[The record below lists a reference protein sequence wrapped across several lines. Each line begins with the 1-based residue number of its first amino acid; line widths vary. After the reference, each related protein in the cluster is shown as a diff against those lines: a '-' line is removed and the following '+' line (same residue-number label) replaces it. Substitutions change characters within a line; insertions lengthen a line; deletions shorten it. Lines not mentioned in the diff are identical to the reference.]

1 MARRKILTDDGRIE
15 DEIDMEE
22 AKSSN
27 KELGL
32 PDIDDDEGRSNSE
45 PDGEDNPKKQKEPKN
60 AKSKASAKQEQDDEE
75 DEDEDDVEEGR
86 RYKYVE
92 RGDLPNRSEEDDE
105 EDAEDDEEDDEEEYE
120 SKKSRKETKRTRKE
134 SRRSKK
140 EQDDEEDD
148 EEDVEENL
156 KNFKGKKAK
165 PFTKKEQDD
174 EEDEDDEEEMES
186 KKSKKES
193 KKSKKEAMPP
203 WLDKDKDDDDEEE
216 KESKKSKKEEIDV
229 DVSEDVAALIDG
241 ENLSEDF
248 KTKAATIFEA
258 AVKSKI
264 SKIRKQIREDS
275 KKYLEAKTTDMQT
288 EMTEKMDEYMNY
300 VVKEWMEEN
309 KLAVEQGVRTEVTE
323 SFISGLKKL
332 FEEHYI
338 DVPAEKEDVF
348 ESLVQEVAELETK
361 LDEQTQKHMDTV
373 NDLNQYRA
381 KDAFRDVVEGM
392 VDTDIE
398 KMKELTEDVD
408 YESDKQYKEKLNI
421 IKNSYFKSDK
431 KLDDNKGT
439 AATNK
444 KITDGTSDGSMD
456 SVMAAISNL
465 NKSR

>member
-1 MARRKILTDDGRIE
+1 MARKKILTDDGKIE

-32 PDIDDDEGRSNSE
+32 PDIGDDEEGRKDSE
-45 PDGEDNPKKQKEPKN
+45 EDGEGGTSKSKDPKN
-60 AKSKASAKQEQDDEE
+60 SKSKASAKAEGKAKKEE
-75 DEDEDDVEEGR
+75 D
-86 RYKYVE
+86 
-92 RGDLPNRSEEDDE
+92 
-105 EDAEDDEEDDEEEYE
+105 DDEEDDEDEEEVEE
-120 SKKSRKETKRTRKE
+120 SK
-134 SRRSKK
+134 SKK
-140 EQDDEEDD
+140 EEDD
-148 EEDVEENL
+148 EEYDDEDE
-156 KNFKGKKAK
+156 
-165 PFTKKEQDD
+165 KKEA
-174 EEDEDDEEEMES
+174 
-186 KKSKKES
+186 KST
-193 KKSKKEAMPP
+193 KKEAMPP
-203 WLDKDKDDDDEEE
+203 WLDKDKKDDDEDEE
-216 KESKKSKKEEIDV
+216 ETESKKSKKEDIDI
-229 DVSEDVAALIDG
+229 DVSEDVAALIEG
-241 ENLSEDF
+241 ENLSEEF

-275 KKYLEAKTTDMQT
+275 KVYLEQKTESMQE
-288 EMTEKMDEYMNY
+288 EMTGKMDEYMNY

-309 KLAVEQGVRTEVTE
+309 KLAVEQGVRNEVTE

-348 ESLVQEVAELETK
+348 ESLVQEVAEMETK
-361 LDEQTQKHMDTV
+361 LDESTQQHMDIV
-373 NDLNQYRA
+373 NELNTYKA

-431 KLDDNKGT
+431 KLDDNKAT

-444 KITDGTSDGSMD
+444 DMTDGSGEGRMD
-456 SVMAAISNL
+456 SVMAAITSL
-465 NKSR
+465 NKVKN

>member
-1 MARRKILTDDGRIE
+1 MAKKETLTDDGKLE
-15 DEIDMEE
+15 EVDMEE
-22 AKSSN
+22 AKSAN

-32 PDIDDDEGRSNSE
+32 PDIDDEEGRSNSE
-45 PDGEDNPKKQKEPKN
+45 PDGEDGKGKAKDPKTK
-60 AKSKASAKQEQDDEE
+60 KSKASAKAEA
-75 DEDEDDVEEGR
+75 
-86 RYKYVE
+86 KAKK
-92 RGDLPNRSEEDDE
+92 EEDDE
-105 EDAEDDEEDDEEEYE
+105 DYEDDEEDDE
-120 SKKSRKETKRTRKE
+120 
-134 SRRSKK
+134 
-140 EQDDEEDD
+140 
-148 EEDVEENL
+148 
-156 KNFKGKKAK
+156 
-165 PFTKKEQDD
+165 
-174 EEDEDDEEEMES
+174 DDEEEVES

-193 KKSKKEAMPP
+193 KKSKKEGMPP
-203 WLDKDKDDDDEEE
+203 WLNKDKKDDDDEDDEDDDEE
-216 KESKKSKKEEIDV
+216 KESKKVKKEDIDV
-229 DVSEDVAALIDG
+229 DVSEDVAALVDG
-241 ENLSEDF
+241 EDLSEEF

-264 SKIRKQIREDS
+264 SKIRKQIRDES
-275 KKYLEAKTTDMQT
+275 KTYMETKTEAIQT

-309 KLAVEQGVRTEVTE
+309 KLAVEQGVRNEVTE

-348 ESLVQEVAELETK
+348 ESLVQEVAEVETK

-373 NDLNQYRA
+373 NELNTYKA
-381 KDAFRDVVEGM
+381 KDAFRDIVEGM

-431 KLDDNKGT
+431 KLEDNKGT
-439 AATNK
+439 AGTNK

-465 NKSR
+465 NKVR

>member
-1 MARRKILTDDGRIE
+1 MARKKILTDDGRIE

-32 PDIDDDEGRSNSE
+32 PDLDDEEGRSDSE

-60 AKSKASAKQEQDDEE
+60 SKSNASAKAEGKAKKEE
-75 DEDEDDVEEGR
+75 DEEEDDEDEEEVEES
-86 RYKYVE
+86 K
-92 RGDLPNRSEEDDE
+92 SKKEEDDE
-105 EDAEDDEEDDEEEYE
+105 EYDDEDE
-120 SKKSRKETKRTRKE
+120 
-134 SRRSKK
+134 
-140 EQDDEEDD
+140 
-148 EEDVEENL
+148 
-156 KNFKGKKAK
+156 
-165 PFTKKEQDD
+165 
-174 EEDEDDEEEMES
+174 
-186 KKSKKES
+186 KKES
-193 KKSKKEAMPP
+193 KSTKKEAMPP
-203 WLDKDKDDDDEEE
+203 WLDKDKKDDDDDEDEE
-216 KESKKSKKEEIDV
+216 ETESKKSKKEDIDI
-229 DVSEDVAALIDG
+229 DVSEDVAALIEG
-241 ENLSEDF
+241 ENLSEEF

-275 KKYLEAKTTDMQT
+275 KVYLEQKTESMHE
-288 EMTEKMDEYMNY
+288 EMTGKMDEYMNY

-309 KLAVEQGVRTEVTE
+309 KLAVEQGVRNEVTE

-348 ESLVQEVAELETK
+348 ESLVQEVAEMETK
-361 LDEQTQKHMDTV
+361 LDESTQQHMDIV
-373 NDLNQYRA
+373 NELHTYKA

-431 KLDDNKGT
+431 KLDDNKAT

-444 KITDGTSDGSMD
+444 DMTDGSGEGRMD
-456 SVMAAISNL
+456 SVMAAITSL
-465 NKSR
+465 NKVKN